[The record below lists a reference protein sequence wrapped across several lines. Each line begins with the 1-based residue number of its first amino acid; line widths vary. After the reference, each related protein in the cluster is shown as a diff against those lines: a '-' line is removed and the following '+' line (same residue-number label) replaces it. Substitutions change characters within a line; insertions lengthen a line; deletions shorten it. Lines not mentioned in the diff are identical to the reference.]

1 MNRIG
6 IDVKSALG
14 NKRLQA
20 TLFPALQ
27 HSVESRDAVVSEVEN
42 WEELREHG
50 RRVKSHTL
58 ERLPSYLESLEGN
71 VIANG
76 GNVLWAESGQEA
88 VKLVL
93 DIARDRGLR
102 NVVKSKTMLGEEIHL
117 NQGLQQGELNVVET
131 DLGEYIIQLC
141 DEMPSHIVTP
151 ALHKSRH
158 EVAELFEAKLGIEA
172 TDDVAELTLTARAVL
187 RKHFLEADL
196 GISGVNF
203 GIAETGTIVVVENE
217 GNARLSTSLP
227 RVHIALMGIEKVIPR
242 TSDLAVFLKLLT
254 RSATGQRLTSYINL
268 ISGPKREGELDGPDE
283 FFLILV
289 DNGRSKIYEDPFLR
303 QTLTCIRCGACQNI
317 CPVFQR
323 LGGHAYGTVYQG
335 PIGSILTPQMFPIA
349 TVEEHPFTS
358 SLCGACEETCPVK
371 IEIPKILLRLRQQVQ
386 EARNRGIKRFR
397 PERIGMTLWAWV
409 MSSSRRYGFASR
421 WLRRFQSFLH
431 RKGKFRLAPPPV
443 STWQKDRDVPE
454 LAPKRFRD
462 YREAGGPER

>member
-58 ERLPSYLESLEGN
+58 ERLPSYLESLEEN

-242 TSDLAVFLKLLT
+242 TIDLAVFL
-254 RSATGQRLTSYINL
+254 
-268 ISGPKREGELDGPDE
+268 
-283 FFLILV
+283 
-289 DNGRSKIYEDPFLR
+289 
-303 QTLTCIRCGACQNI
+303 
-317 CPVFQR
+317 
-323 LGGHAYGTVYQG
+323 
-335 PIGSILTPQMFPIA
+335 
-349 TVEEHPFTS
+349 
-358 SLCGACEETCPVK
+358 
-371 IEIPKILLRLRQQVQ
+371 
-386 EARNRGIKRFR
+386 
-397 PERIGMTLWAWV
+397 
-409 MSSSRRYGFASR
+409 
-421 WLRRFQSFLH
+421 
-431 RKGKFRLAPPPV
+431 
-443 STWQKDRDVPE
+443 
-454 LAPKRFRD
+454 
-462 YREAGGPER
+462 

>member
-1 MNRIG
+1 MKRIG
-6 IDVKSALG
+6 IDVASALK

-20 TLFPALQ
+20 TLYPALQ
-27 HSVESRDAVVSEVEN
+27 RSVESRDAAVSEVEN
-42 WEELREHG
+42 WEELRDYG
-50 RRVKSHTL
+50 RRVKLHTL
-58 ERLPSYLESLEGN
+58 EELPFYLERLEKN
-71 VIANG
+71 VVGHG
-76 GNVLWAESGQEA
+76 GKVLWAESGEEA
-88 VKLVL
+88 VRLVL
-93 DIARDRGLR
+93 DIARERAVR
-102 NVVKSKTMLGEEIHL
+102 KVVKSKTMLGEEIHL
-117 NQGLQQGELNVVET
+117 NQGLLKGGLHVIET

-141 DEMPSHIVTP
+141 DETPSHIVTP

-158 EVAELFEAKLGIEA
+158 EVAELFEAKLGMEP
-172 TDDVAELTLTARAVL
+172 TDDVAKLTLTARRVL

-203 GIAETGTIVVVENE
+203 AVAETGTIVVVENE

-242 TSDLAVFLKLLT
+242 TVDLSVCLKLLT
-254 RSATGQRLTSYINL
+254 RSATGQRMTSYVNL
-268 ISGPKREGELDGPDE
+268 ISGPKREGELDGPEE

-289 DNGRSKIYEDPFLR
+289 DNGRSRIYEDQFLR

-349 TVEEHPFTS
+349 AVEEHPFAS

-386 EARNRGIKRFR
+386 EARNHGIQRFR
-397 PERIGMTLWAWV
+397 PERVGMVVWAWV
-409 MSSSRRYGFASR
+409 VSSSRRYEFVSR
-421 WLRRFQSFLH
+421 WLRRLQPALV
-431 RKGKFRLAPPPV
+431 RKGRFRLAVPPV
-443 STWQKDRDVPE
+443 SAWQKDRDVPE
-454 LAPKRFRD
+454 LAPKRFRE
-462 YREAGGPER
+462 YREAGGPEH